1 MRPSMTETALN
12 GVRVLLLED
21 EAIINFAITD
31 MLHEFGCRVSAC
43 MHLPVPEWSRERQPQ
58 RQTPAPSS

>member
-1 MRPSMTETALN
+1 MRPSMTEPALN

-31 MLHEFGCRVSAC
+31 MFA
-43 MHLPVPEWSRERQPQ
+43 
-58 RQTPAPSS
+58 